1 MRGLGM
7 KFYYTG
13 IRVRDMDES
22 IAFYTDVMG
31 MKLLDRSK
39 IITTNGEVASLKSPK
54 SDQILELNFYTRGCL
69 AVHGR

>member
-1 MRGLGM
+1 
-7 KFYYTG
+7 
-13 IRVRDMDES
+13 MDES

-39 IITTNGEVASLKSPK
+39 IITNNGEVASLKSPK